1 MRCRYNT
8 KQERTKIY
16 MKSSR
21 KEEKQKRGVLDKKR
35 EANPQSP

>member
-1 MRCRYNT
+1 
-8 KQERTKIY
+8 